1 MSDRPRRERVADP
14 HAVPVVRIDTHLEP
28 VPDATLQPQH
38 LREQVRRRLQPD
50 VGWSAERS
58 GDGLPAA
65 TDDPLRPAAVLVPL
79 VQRHDGLHVL
89 LTRRTDHLHDHA
101 GQISFPGGRPDPVD
115 ADLVSTALREA
126 HEEIGVERTGVT
138 PFALLP
144 DLLIPVSDFV
154 VTPVIAWW
162 HEPGEIDV
170 RDTREISAVHRI
182 PIAELASAR
191 ARCRVRHPSGY
202 VAPGFEV
209 SSMVVW
215 GFTAGILDA
224 LLHGAGW
231 EEPWDPERVL
241 TLPG

>member
-1 MSDRPRRERVADP
+1 MTWRRTGEVLLPSGSVPAWLQPVADF
-14 HAVPVVRIDTHLEP
+14 ASS
-28 VPDATLQPQH
+28 A
-38 LREQVRRRLQPD
+38 D
-50 VGWSAERS
+50 VSSITRFAPTTGEGRH
-58 GDGLPAA
+58 
-65 TDDPLRPAAVLVPL
+65 AAVLVLLGEGPDVVL
-79 VQRHDGLHVL
+79 VERAGGDALHS
-89 LTRRTDHLHDHA
+89 
-101 GQISFPGGRPDPVD
+101 GQPAFPGGVVEPTDVD
-115 ADLVSTALREA
+115 AVDAALREA

-144 DLLIPVSDFV
+144 DLWIPVSDFV

-170 RDTREISAVHRI
+170 RDAREISAVHRI
-182 PIAELASAR
+182 PIAELTSAR

-224 LLHGAGW
+224 LLRGAGW
-231 EEPWDPERVL
+231 EGPWDPERVL